1 MLANYLATEDTND
14 ESLNALPTTYRK
26 QQEIY
31 ENQDQS
37 EFESEN
43 VQDSD
48 EPILAMK
55 ERTQT
60 RKNKAKK
67 VVLTTWARGPVPSRF
82 SYQTPRPKNQVD
94 KLTH

>member
-14 ESLNALPTTYRK
+14 ESLNALLTTNRE
-26 QQEIY
+26 QQVID

-48 EPILAMK
+48 EPILAVK
-55 ERTQT
+55 ERTHT
-60 RKNKAKK
+60 RKKTA
-67 VVLTTWARGPVPSRF
+67 
-82 SYQTPRPKNQVD
+82 
-94 KLTH
+94 